1 MCMHVW
7 CLLCIYMFISCAF
20 LYQKRADVRVFGDG
34 NMTQPSPNGAGSI
47 KTWADIGFK
56 IKNQSGLG
64 FAFA

>member
-1 MCMHVW
+1 
-7 CLLCIYMFISCAF
+7 MFISCAF

-34 NMTQPSPNGAGSI
+34 NMTQPGPNGAGSI